1 MISVVIGCVRGWG
14 VWGDHPLAFGKSKM
28 ADMVG
33 FGKKFSEEVWK
44 WSNIGWGGLG
54 EYLDDR
60 GGGRQVCPGDRLG
73 GENTPLDVGKPRW
86 QP

>member
-33 FGKKFSEEVWK
+33 FGKKVSEEVWK
-44 WSNIGWGGLG
+44 WSNMVGVGW
-54 EYLDDR
+54 
-60 GGGRQVCPGDRLG
+60 V
-73 GENTPLDVGKPRW
+73 NTWMTVVGVISYPRETG
-86 QP
+86 